1 MRWTGWNK
9 MGKMESGSAEFDSRL
24 GCAFIISYNQQQ
36 QQHKKKLSVG
46 GAFKFH

>member
-1 MRWTGWNK
+1 

-36 QQHKKKLSVG
+36 QHKKKLSGG